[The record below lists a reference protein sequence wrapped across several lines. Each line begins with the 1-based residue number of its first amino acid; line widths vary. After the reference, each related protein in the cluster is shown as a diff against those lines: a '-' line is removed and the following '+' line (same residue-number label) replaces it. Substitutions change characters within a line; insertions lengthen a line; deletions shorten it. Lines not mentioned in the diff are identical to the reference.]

1 MLQKDIFRITP
12 RLYIEKSVPSAKAR
26 CGGCCPADCFNVY
39 LAGAASLTMA
49 KAFKVFGKPI

>member
-26 CGGCCPADCFNVY
+26 CGAVAPQTVSTFIWPER
-39 LAGAASLTMA
+39 LR
-49 KAFKVFGKPI
+49 